1 MFVVLQHLPVC
12 MSADVG
18 NRPMLPSERAYW
30 RDCDEEPQGATDL
43 AGVPPELIDKLRILN
58 GMEAEAFTYLGYPG
72 YRSFEIEVKPDE
84 MLPFDPML
92 CMEVDTCFRQVFGV
106 DVLAGSWQAAVH
118 TPNAVIL
125 SETFARRIY
134 GNRLQDAIG
143 KRLCTT
149 SRFAFAG
156 ANSGI
161 GYTVQAVMADI
172 PSNNSF
178 TYMQSLAML
187 VLNDSDGRLQW
198 KGKDVTEVWVMY
210 C

>member
-1 MFVVLQHLPVC
+1 
-12 MSADVG
+12 
-18 NRPMLPSERAYW
+18 
-30 RDCDEEPQGATDL
+30 
-43 AGVPPELIDKLRILN
+43 
-58 GMEAEAFTYLGYPG
+58 
-72 YRSFEIEVKPDE
+72 

-125 SETFARRIY
+125 SETLARRIY
-134 GNRLQDAIG
+134 GKPLAGCHRKAFCAP
-143 KRLCTT
+143 RP
-149 SRFAFAG
+149 RFAFAG

-178 TYMQSLAML
+178 TYMQPSRHAG
-187 VLNDSDGRLQW
+187 V
-198 KGKDVTEVWVMY
+198 E
-210 C
+210 